1 MSAIKL
7 SNICKK
13 YDRSVLNDFNLNVEK
28 GEFLIVSGKSDS
40 GKTTLLNIIGL
51 LEKPDSGMIEI
62 LGVKNP
68 SLGKKNGRMLIKD
81 HIGYLFQ
88 NFALVENYTAKQNL
102 DITCKICKTNFYDNN
117 VQSIL
122 NDLGI
127 QKVMNKKVYKLSGG
141 EQQRVA
147 LARLFIK
154 KPDILLADEP
164 TASLDPENANIVL
177 ESISKLNRNGTT
189 VILVTHNPE
198 ILQKASR
205 NIVLG

>member
-28 GEFLIVSGKSDS
+28 GEFLIVSGKSGS

-102 DITCKICKTNFYDNN
+102 DITCKICKTN

>member
-1 MSAIKL
+1 
-7 SNICKK
+7 
-13 YDRSVLNDFNLNVEK
+13 
-28 GEFLIVSGKSDS
+28 
-40 GKTTLLNIIGL
+40 
-51 LEKPDSGMIEI
+51 
-62 LGVKNP
+62 
-68 SLGKKNGRMLIKD
+68 
-81 HIGYLFQ
+81 
-88 NFALVENYTAKQNL
+88 
-102 DITCKICKTNFYDNN
+102 
-117 VQSIL
+117 
-122 NDLGI
+122 
-127 QKVMNKKVYKLSGG
+127 MNKKVYKLSGG

>member
-1 MSAIKL
+1 MSVIKL
-7 SNICKK
+7 NNICKK
-13 YDRSVLNDFNLNVEK
+13 YDKSVFDDFNLYVEK
-28 GEFLIVSGKSDS
+28 GEFLIVSGKSGS

-51 LEKPDSGMIEI
+51 LEKPDSGTIEI
-62 LGVKNP
+62 LGRKNP
-68 SLGKKNGRMLIKD
+68 SLDKKSGRLLIKD

-122 NDLGI
+122 KDLGI
-127 QKVMNKKVYKLSGG
+127 QEVMNKKVYKLSGG

-164 TASLDPENANIVL
+164 TASLDPGNAKIVL

-189 VILVTHNPE
+189 VILVAHNPD

-205 NIVLG
+205 SIILD